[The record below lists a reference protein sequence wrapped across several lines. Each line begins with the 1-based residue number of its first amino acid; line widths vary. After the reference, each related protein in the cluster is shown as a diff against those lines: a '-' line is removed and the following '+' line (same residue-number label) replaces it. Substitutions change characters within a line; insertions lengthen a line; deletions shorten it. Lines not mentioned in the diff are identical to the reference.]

1 MGNVM
6 EALEEKFNGVI
17 EYRIAATS
25 PSAMLPNLF
34 ASTFIFLP
42 SLRTMVQERCK
53 SPVFISNTRLKSSA
67 FLLAMSMGTPSNEI
81 LMFTQQGAF
90 NTLAKYSG

>member
-6 EALEEKFNGVI
+6 DALDEKFNGVM
-17 EYRIAATS
+17 EYRMAATS
-25 PSAMLPNLF
+25 PSAMLQNLF
-34 ASTFIFLP
+34 ASTFIFFP

-53 SPVFISNTRLKSSA
+53 SPVFISNTLLKSSA
-67 FLLAMSMGTPSNEI
+67 LPLAISRGTPSNEI
-81 LMFTQQGAF
+81 LILTQQGAF